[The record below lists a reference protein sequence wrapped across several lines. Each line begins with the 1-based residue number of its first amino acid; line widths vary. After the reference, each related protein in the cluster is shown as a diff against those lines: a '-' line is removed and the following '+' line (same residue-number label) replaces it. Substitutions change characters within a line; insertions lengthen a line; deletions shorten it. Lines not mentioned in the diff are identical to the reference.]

1 MYIITL
7 LVSPSSPLFS
17 LCLLPLSIPY
27 VSKDSGSILTVGI
40 GGTHYSW
47 CLEVCNDVLTNS
59 LNKCAGFEKA
69 KNKRRVIFNKPISR
83 RKWGLWKMTSP

>member
-1 MYIITL
+1 
-7 LVSPSSPLFS
+7 
-17 LCLLPLSIPY
+17 
-27 VSKDSGSILTVGI
+27 
-40 GGTHYSW
+40 
-47 CLEVCNDVLTNS
+47 LEVCNDVLTNS